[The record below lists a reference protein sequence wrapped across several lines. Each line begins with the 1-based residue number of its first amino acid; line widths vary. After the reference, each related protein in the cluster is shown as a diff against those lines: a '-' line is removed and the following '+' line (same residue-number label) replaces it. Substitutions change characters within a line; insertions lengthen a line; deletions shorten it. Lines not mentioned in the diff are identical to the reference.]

1 MQILQ
6 RQKKYIFMKTKLLLI
21 LLLFI
26 SAFRVQ
32 AQGSDTLQ
40 MTFPEAEKTFLQN
53 NLLLI
58 ASRYNVDAN
67 TALIRQAKLWDNPVL
82 LTDQNLYDGKFFRH
96 TKTPTGENVGE
107 LYFQVQELI
116 RTAGKIRKL
125 TNMATTNAKISELQ
139 FDQVMHNLRFTLR
152 NDFFQTN
159 QLLSSIQLY
168 EREKAQ
174 MDILL
179 KGMQAQLQA
188 GNVSQKDFLRIQAL
202 QVSVLQEENEYKK
215 ELADVQSEMRTVLQL
230 KENSFIKPVIAESH
244 LPVISLSVDSL
255 IASAKQNNPEFLLEQ
270 TNLLYQQQNLKYQ
283 QALRSPDVT
292 VGVEYDKANSYVPN
306 FYGLTLSLP
315 LPIINRNQ
323 GNIASAGFNVKQEQ
337 ALVSQKEQ
345 KLANDI
351 INAMNRLQLNLDLG
365 KSIDPDY
372 IKRYTQLMQNAFNAY
387 QQRQMNLL
395 DFVDLFEAYKDAELK
410 YLQQQYNLQ
419 KEIENVNLLAGKD
432 VINY

>member
-1 MQILQ
+1 
-6 RQKKYIFMKTKLLLI
+6 MKTKLLLI
-21 LLLFI
+21 SMIFI
-26 SAFRVQ
+26 SALKAEAQ
-32 AQGSDTLQ
+32 ASDTLQ
-40 MTFPEAEKTFLQN
+40 MSFPDAEKAFLQN
-53 NLLLI
+53 NLMLI

-67 TALIRQAKLWDNPVL
+67 TALIRQAKLWDNPTL

-96 TKTPTGENVGE
+96 AKTPTGESVGE

-125 TNMATTNAKISELQ
+125 TNLTTTNAKISELQ

-152 NDFFQTN
+152 NDLFQTD
-159 QLLSSIQLY
+159 QLLSAIRLY
-168 EREKAQ
+168 ERENAQ
-174 MDILL
+174 MAVLL

-215 ELADVQSEMRTVLQL
+215 QLADVQSELRTVLQL
-230 KENSFIKPVIAESH
+230 NTNSFIKPR
-244 LPVISLSVDSL
+244 LTDRTQPVTTISLDSL
-255 IASAKQNNPEFLLEQ
+255 IASAKKNNPEYLLEQ
-270 TNLLYQQQNLKYQ
+270 TNLLYQQQNLRYQ
-283 QALRSPDVT
+283 QALRSPDLT
-292 VGVEYDKANSYVPN
+292 VGVEYDRANSYVPN

-323 GNIASAGFNVKQEQ
+323 GNIASAGYNVKQEQ
-337 ALVSQKEQ
+337 TLVSQKEQ
-345 KLANDI
+345 KLTNDI
-351 INAMNRLQLNLDLG
+351 MNALNRLQFNLDLE
-365 KSIDPDY
+365 KAIDPDY
-372 IKRYTQLMQNAFNAY
+372 IKKYNQLMQNAFNAY

-395 DFVDLFEAYKDAELK
+395 DFVDLFEAYKDAQLK

-432 VINY
+432 MING